1 MTNPIGAITG
11 SQVAYTAAK
20 AAQPTQLPTNTTNL
34 NQLEA
39 DTVSFKG
46 KGKEEKSNSKALA
59 LIGTIAT
66 VGAAF
71 LCKKAFNIGKLAPGT
86 AKATTL
92 TGKFK
97 QAATRTYDGFKRY
110 INKATT
116 AVGKWNFKNVKPAEE
131 LADAKWYEKGLNT
144 AKSWWNKGTEWVGK
158 QYLNVNPAA

>member
-71 LCKKAFNIGKLAPGT
+71 LCKKAF
-86 AKATTL
+86 
-92 TGKFK
+92 
-97 QAATRTYDGFKRY
+97 
-110 INKATT
+110 
-116 AVGKWNFKNVKPAEE
+116 KPF
-131 LADAKWYEKGLNT
+131 
-144 AKSWWNKGTEWVGK
+144 
-158 QYLNVNPAA
+158 